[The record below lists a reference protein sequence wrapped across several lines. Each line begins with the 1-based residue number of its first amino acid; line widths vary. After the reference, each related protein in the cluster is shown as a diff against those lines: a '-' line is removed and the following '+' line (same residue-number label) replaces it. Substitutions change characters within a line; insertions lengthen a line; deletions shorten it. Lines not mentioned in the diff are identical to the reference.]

1 MTSWTARAVNDSRFT
16 LCPPSHHSGNSA
28 FFEDT
33 CPLPLPCVRKWARVT
48 MCIGPKSRKASLCT
62 PTIGNILT
70 GLIICSITPCFRPRQ
85 LANIRFTK
93 IHTFLELK
101 IGVGECRIARSFR
114 QIFGRFKSTDRI
126 IEFLNLDSFRSS
138 VKKKKIGR
146 IILKRLNDHWIDIN
160 TSVHIFRYE
169 STTIDRR
176 YDFQRLY
183 QHSAELRFVRTILSS

>member
-138 VKKKKIGR
+138 VKKKNKSNNLEKI
-146 IILKRLNDHWIDIN
+146 
-160 TSVHIFRYE
+160 E
-169 STTIDRR
+169 
-176 YDFQRLY
+176 
-183 QHSAELRFVRTILSS
+183 

>member
-138 VKKKKIGR
+138 VKKKIGR

>member
-33 CPLPLPCVRKWARVT
+33 CPLSLPCVRKWARVT